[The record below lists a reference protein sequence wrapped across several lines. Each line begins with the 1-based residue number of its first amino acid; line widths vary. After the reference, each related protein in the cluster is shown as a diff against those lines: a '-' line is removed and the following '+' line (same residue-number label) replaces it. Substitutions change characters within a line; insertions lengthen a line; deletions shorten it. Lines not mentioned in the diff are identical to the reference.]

1 MVREKPKNMM
11 IPKELELPNT
21 ELVGYIS
28 NAVEDKRGPS
38 KQRAQRMKKTSTRV
52 RVNILLNSCKS

>member
-1 MVREKPKNMM
+1 MM